1 MATRNEGP
9 PPDKREK
16 AREVNKPVAPKQ
28 PHTGMDKFKDK
39 QRQDELRGRG
49 PTSPKSGGGGA
60 VRRGGQRGR

>member
-1 MATRNEGP
+1 MATKNEGP

-16 AREVNKPVAPKQ
+16 AREVNKPVAPKL

-49 PTSPKSGGGGA
+49 SSSPKSGGNA